1 MRKEER
7 KKERETEREREG
19 HERKDPTLTVRV
31 SRAARGFFQDDCR
44 II

>member
-7 KKERETEREREG
+7 KKERETERER

-31 SRAARGFFQDDCR
+31 SRAARGFFQDDYR